1 MKSFLIAEWYTIVEM
16 YHIFS
21 IHSSVEG
28 HLSSFQLLTII
39 NKAAMN
45 IVDHVSLLYVGAS
58 FGYSWIIRFSFKHPM
73 CFVHTLLIPYPSLYS
88 HSLPFLMPSF
98 YQVFLLLPFLNAY
111 IIRCIYNVYYLH
123 SKKT

>member
-1 MKSFLIAEWYTIVEM
+1 
-16 YHIFS
+16 
-21 IHSSVEG
+21 
-28 HLSSFQLLTII
+28 
-39 NKAAMN
+39 MN

-123 SKKT
+123 SKKTWNICLSKIDVIHLTLISLSTYIFLHST